1 MPEQAPARG
10 GAESDSTPRA
20 PAPAR
25 TGEQGLRA
33 DPLSAM
39 TPRFNLFFRFFARR
53 YFRDFDLDDQTVE
66 RLRGLEQ
73 QGAVVYVMR
82 YASRLDYFLFNTLF
96 RREGLRLS
104 GFANGLRFW
113 YYRPVRDALRTLARQ
128 PRGVPQ
134 DVELVRAREYC
145 RELTREGGSLFLF
158 LRTASLRSQLKSRQG
173 RIDQGRQERDLLT
186 EVVGSAQSSGRAVF
200 LVPLALFWRKGPR
213 ARRRFLN
220 LNYGALTRP
229 NDVSKVLSFLT
240 TYRGLHVKVGDPID
254 VLGFAATRSNESVP
268 ELARV
273 IRRSILTFLYR
284 SERVVEGPVLQPYHR
299 VQEIVVR
306 SPAVS
311 AAVAEYAALHK
322 VSDEL
327 ARVKAERMFREI
339 AANMSSTFLAVLDIL
354 VGAVIRRLFVSV
366 EDSGLERVAEVAR
379 RDPVVLVPTHRSYFD
394 FLIISVLFYRHH
406 MLPPHIAAREN
417 MAFGPFG
424 FLWRRAGAFF
434 LRTKFDDPLYK
445 VVFRSYVAHL
455 IKEGFTQ
462 EFFIEGGRS
471 RTGKTLAPRLG
482 VLSWDV
488 EAFLAS
494 ARRDLVFV
502 PVALTYE
509 RLVEEGA
516 MVGELEGAAKEQES
530 MLGLMRA
537 WRFLQRRFGSVYV
550 NFGAPLS
557 LAEAIGDRRE
567 ELTGDGEAATAARR
581 AFVEL
586 LGLEIVEQMNLAV
599 VPHATS
605 VAACALLG
613 ERRRGLFRADLA
625 LRLQQLVDLLRIMN
639 VKLTPALLRD
649 EGDFSDS
656 IASLLR
662 MDLIRAAPDGR
673 GEILFFEPNRRRA
686 LDIYR
691 NSILHYLAVPSFL
704 ALELSSGGTREDVL
718 ARLFEWLDVFHGE
731 FFRARGPAL
740 VAHVEAFLAHFESL
754 GWIARHATGELSAT
768 EPGAPH
774 LAFLAEL
781 TRGVLESYYVAVSA
795 VAQQTEP
802 VSRRV
807 LERRIREQCE
817 RTALLGEVE
826 LPEAN
831 NPVTFGNAVDLL
843 IRRQILAPVRAGAA
857 SFAQRATGERRSAD
871 RREALFGRGPAWP
884 ELAPLRERLA
894 TALRPR

>member
-1 MPEQAPARG
+1 LPERATGPA
-10 GAESDSTPRA
+10 ADSVPKP
-20 PAPAR
+20 PAVIRPSEGFA
-25 TGEQGLRA
+25 GSEAGLRS

-39 TPRFNLFFRFFARR
+39 TPRFNLLFRFFARR
-53 YFRDFDLDDQTVE
+53 FFRHFDLDDDTVE

-73 QGAVVYVMR
+73 RGAVVYVMR

-104 GFANGLRFW
+104 DFANGIRFW
-113 YYRPVRDALRTLARQ
+113 YYRPLRDALRTVWRR

-145 RELTREGGSLFLF
+145 RELTRESGSFFLF
-158 LRTASLRSQLKSRQG
+158 LRTASLRSQLRGRQG
-173 RIDQGRQERDLLT
+173 RIEHGRQERDLLS
-186 EVVGSAQSSGRAVF
+186 EVVGSAQSSGRPVF

-220 LNYGALTRP
+220 LSYGALTRP

-254 VLGFAATRSNESVP
+254 VLAFAATRPAAIAP

-311 AAVAEYAALHK
+311 AAVASYAADQR
-322 VSDEL
+322 VSDER
-327 ARVKAERMFREI
+327 ARVQAEKMFREV
-339 AANMSSTFLAVLDIL
+339 AANMSSTFLAVLDL
-354 VGAVIRRLFVSV
+354 VVGAVIRRLFVKV
-366 EDSGLERVAEVAR
+366 EDSGLEQVTECAR

-394 FLIISVLFYRHH
+394 FLIISVLFYRRH

-434 LRTKFDDPLYK
+434 LRTTFDDPLYK
-445 VVFRSYVAHL
+445 EVFRTYMSYL

-471 RTGKTLAPRLG
+471 RTGKTLPPRLG
-482 VLSWDV
+482 VLAWDV

-494 ARRDLVFV
+494 GRRDLLFV

-516 MVGELEGAAKEQES
+516 MVGELEGGAKEDES

-537 WRFLQRRFGSVYV
+537 WRFLQRRFGSVFV
-550 NFGAPLS
+550 NFGEPLS
-557 LAEAIGDRRE
+557 LALAIGDRRAQ
-567 ELTGDGEAATAARR
+567 LAGDGEQASAARR
-581 AFVEL
+581 AFVEQF
-586 LGLEIVEQMNLAV
+586 GNRIVEQMNLAV

-613 ERRRGLFRADLA
+613 ERRRGLFRSELA
-625 LRLQQLVDLLRIMN
+625 LRMQQLVDLLRIMG
-639 VKLTPALLRD
+639 VKLTPALARD
-649 EGDFSDS
+649 EGDFSES

-662 MDLIRAAPDGR
+662 VDLIRVAADAR
-673 GEILFFEPNRRRA
+673 GEILFFEPGRRRA

-691 NSILHYLAVPSFL
+691 NSILHYLATPGFL
-704 ALELSSGGTREDVL
+704 ARELLAGGSREAVA
-718 ARLFEWLDVFHGE
+718 ARLSEWLDVFHGE
-731 FFRARGPAL
+731 FFTARGPAL
-740 VAHVEAFLAHFESL
+740 SAHVDAFLAHFEAL
-754 GWIARHATGELSAT
+754 GWIVRRAGELHATESGEA
-768 EPGAPH
+768 H
-774 LAFLAEL
+774 LVFLAEQM
-781 TRGVLESYYVAVSA
+781 RSVLESYCVAISA
-795 VAQQTEP
+795 VGQ
-802 VSRRV
+802 
-807 LERRIREQCE
+807 LEAPLGRKALRKRIAEQFE
-817 RTALLGEVE
+817 RAALLGEAG
-826 LPEAN
+826 LPEAQ

-843 IRRQILAPVRAGAA
+843 IRRGILAAA
-857 SFAQRATGERRSAD
+857 EPTGGD
-871 RREALFGRGPAWP
+871 RRDPPFGRGPAWA
-884 ELAPLRERLA
+884 ELSGLRERLA
-894 TALRPR
+894 TALRAG

>member
-1 MPEQAPARG
+1 MPEQATGPAPSRG
-10 GAESDSTPRA
+10 GAERDLLPGAAAGVEPAA

-25 TGEQGLRA
+25 SGEQGLRA

-53 YFRDFDLDDQTVE
+53 YFRDFDLDDATVE

-113 YYRPVRDALRTLARQ
+113 YYRPLRDALRTLARQ

-173 RIDQGRQERDLLT
+173 RIEQGRQERDLLT
-186 EVVGSAQSSGRAVF
+186 EVIGSAQSSGRAVF

-240 TYRGLHVKVGDPID
+240 TYRGLYVKVGDPID
-254 VLGFAATRSNESVP
+254 VLGFAATRPNASVP
-268 ELARV
+268 DLARV

-311 AAVAEYAALHK
+311 AAVAEYAAEHK

-339 AANMSSTFLAVLDIL
+339 AANMSSTFLAILDL
-354 VGAVIRRLFVSV
+354 VVGAVIRRLFVSV
-366 EDSGLERVAEVAR
+366 EDAGLERVSEVAR

-394 FLIISVLFYRHH
+394 FLIVSSLFYRRH

-434 LRTKFDDPLYK
+434 LRRSFADPLYK
-445 VVFRSYVAHL
+445 EVFRTYVAYL

-471 RTGKTLAPRLG
+471 RTGKTLPPRLG

-494 ARRDLVFV
+494 GRRDLLFV

-516 MVGELEGAAKEQES
+516 MVGELEGAAKEDES

-557 LAEAIGDRRE
+557 LALAIGDRRE
-567 ELTGDGEAATAARR
+567 ELTGDGEEATAARR

-586 LGLEIVEQMNLAV
+586 LGLQLVEQMNLAV

-625 LRLQQLVDLLRIMN
+625 LRMQQLVDLLRISN

-691 NSILHYLAVPSFL
+691 NSILHYLAAPSFL
-704 ALELSSGGTREDVL
+704 ALELLRGGTREDVL

-740 VAHVEAFLAHFESL
+740 AAHVDAFLDHFESL
-754 GWIARHATGELSAT
+754 GWVARHATGELGAT

-781 TRGVLESYYVAVSA
+781 TRAVLESYYVAVSA

-802 VSRRV
+802 IGRRA
-807 LERRIREQCE
+807 LERRIREQSE
-817 RTALLGEVE
+817 RAALLGEID

-843 IRRQILAPVRAGAA
+843 IRRGVLAVAPRADTDRRDPMFGPGAA
-857 SFAQRATGERRSAD
+857 WA
-871 RREALFGRGPAWP
+871 

-894 TALRPR
+894 TALRAR

>member
-1 MPEQAPARG
+1 MGPARAPDR
-10 GAESDSTPRA
+10 AESERA
-20 PAPAR
+20 GGPSPVQR
-25 TGEQGLRA
+25 GEQGLRA

-39 TPRFNLFFRFFARR
+39 TPRFNLFFRWFARR
-53 YFRDFDLDDQTVE
+53 FFRDFDLDDTTVA
-66 RLRGLEQ
+66 RLRELEQ
-73 QGAVVYVMR
+73 RGAVVYVMR

-104 GFANGLRFW
+104 GFANGIRFW
-113 YYRPVRDALRTLARQ
+113 YYRPLRDALRTLERQ

-134 DVELVRAREYC
+134 DVELVRAREYT

-158 LRTASLRSQLKSRQG
+158 LRTARLGSQLKSRQG
-173 RIDQGRQERDLLT
+173 RIDQGRQERDLLD
-186 EVVGSAQSSGRAVF
+186 EVVGAAQSSGRPVS

-220 LNYGALTRP
+220 LSYGALTRP

-254 VLGFAATRSNESVP
+254 VPAFAATRPNASTTDVS
-268 ELARV
+268 RV

-299 VQEIVVR
+299 VQEIVTR
-306 SPAVS
+306 SPAVVE
-311 AAVAEYAALHK
+311 AVATYAAEQK

-327 ARVKAERMFREI
+327 ARVQAEKMFREI
-339 AANMSSTFLAVLDIL
+339 AANMSSTFLAILDFV
-354 VGAVIRRLFVSV
+354 VGAVIARLFRAV
-366 EDSGLERVAEVAR
+366 EDSGLETVTEVAR

-394 FLIISVLFYRHH
+394 FLIVSSIFYRRH

-434 LRTKFDDPLYK
+434 LRKSFADPLYK
-445 VVFRSYVAHL
+445 EVFRTYVAYL

-471 RTGKTLAPRLG
+471 RTGKTLPPRLG

-488 EAFLAS
+488 EAYLAS
-494 ARRDLVFV
+494 GRRDLLFV

-516 MVGELEGAAKEQES
+516 MVGELEGAAKEEES
-530 MLGLMRA
+530 MLGLVRA
-537 WRFLQRRFGSVYV
+537 WRFLQRRFGTVYV

-557 LAEAIGDRRE
+557 LADAIGDRRA
-567 ELTGDGEAATAARR
+567 ELSGDGEEAVAARR

-586 LGLEIVEQMNLAV
+586 FGLQIVEQMNLAV

-625 LRLQQLVDLLRIMN
+625 LRMQQLVDLLRMMN

-656 IASLLR
+656 IAALLR
-662 MDLIRAAPDGR
+662 MDLIRAASDTR

-691 NSILHYLAVPSFL
+691 NSILHYLAAPSFL
-704 ALELSSGGTREDVL
+704 ALELQRGGAREDVL
-718 ARLFEWLDVFHGE
+718 ARLHEWLEVFHGE
-731 FFRARGPAL
+731 FFSARGPVL
-740 VAHVEAFLAHFESL
+740 SEHIDAFIAHFAAL
-754 GWIARHATGELSAT
+754 GWIEAGAGELRPTDAS
-768 EPGAPH
+768 EPH
-774 LAFLAEL
+774 LAFLAEQM
-781 TRGVLESYYVAVSA
+781 RSVLESYSVAMSA
-795 VAQQTEP
+795 VAQLSEP
-802 VSRRV
+802 TPRRA
-807 LERRIREQCE
+807 LEKRVRDQFE
-817 RTALLGEVE
+817 RAVLLGEIG

-831 NPVTFGNAVDLL
+831 NPVTFANALDLL
-843 IRRQILAPVRAGAA
+843 IRRGVLAAVPR
-857 SFAQRATGERRSAD
+857 TGTGVD
-871 RREALFGRGPAWP
+871 RRDPLFGRGPAWS
-884 ELAPLRERLA
+884 ELEPLRERLA